1 MVRQTSIR
9 AYNNEVQGFKNKL
22 YPKILETLHEIDKDG
37 EGATRGEIAY
47 FSKLEK
53 STVSARVNEMLKLG
67 ILQEVGRRKD
77 RISNIMSYT
86 IAINKNEQG
95 RLF

>member
-1 MVRQTSIR
+1 MARQTSIR
-9 AYNNEVQGFKNKL
+9 AYNNEVQNFKNKL
-22 YPKILETLHEIDKDG
+22 YPKILETLHEIDKDN
-37 EGATRGEIAY
+37 EGLTRGEIAY
-47 FSKLEK
+47 YSKLEK

-77 RISNIMSYT
+77 KISNIMSYT
-86 IAINKNEQG
+86 IAINKSGQG